1 MKKMAYAGGTGVS
14 RQEKKAKPETKRR
27 AVPVLSESR
36 KRLFAAIE
44 TSSEF
49 GSAAFCER
57 YSNIKKSC

>member
-1 MKKMAYAGGTGVS
+1 MKKVAYAGVTGVIH
-14 RQEKKAKPETKRR
+14 QDKKAKPDAKRR

-49 GSAAFCER
+49 GSEAFYER
-57 YSNIKKSC
+57 YSNIKKSY